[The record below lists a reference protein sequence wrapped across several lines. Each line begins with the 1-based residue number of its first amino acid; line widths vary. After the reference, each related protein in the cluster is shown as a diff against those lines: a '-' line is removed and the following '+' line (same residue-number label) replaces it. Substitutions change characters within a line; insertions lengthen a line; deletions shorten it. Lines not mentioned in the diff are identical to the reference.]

1 MACGNPGGLQSPAT
15 GNSVSTQWLFVRYRA
30 KVPAHTEAKIKQL
43 CAEALAAKTEADVE
57 RILPELREALRE
69 HVQLAKSAL
78 EGQLSVLA
86 AIDKG

>member
-1 MACGNPGGLQSPAT
+1 
-15 GNSVSTQWLFVRYRA
+15 
-30 KVPAHTEAKIKQL
+30 VPALTEAKIKQL
-43 CAEALAAKTEADVE
+43 CAKALAAKTEAEVE